1 MLLIKV
7 DKLKKY
13 YEDKL
18 ILDINDFEIS
28 SGDRIGLIGENG
40 CGKTTLIKSILGLIT
55 IDDGSIF
62 LTDSYS
68 YISQNE
74 DFIDRLSKNEFNK
87 NITTPKEYKDHLSGG
102 EKVKFRI
109 SNALKENKELLI
121 ADEPT
126 SNLDRE
132 TICNLEST
140 LKKYKGA
147 LLLVSHDRDFLDSLC
162 SKIAEIE
169 NGKITVYPGNYTNY
183 LNLKKSDFARK
194 EKEYNSYIKEK
205 NRLENAIAVKENLEN
220 RIQKTPKRMGN
231 SEARLHRKMGGQK
244 GKKKIDNAIKNIERR
259 IDHLEVIEKP
269 TTPKEIKITVQENL
283 NLVTKTP
290 ISIKNYDLYASSKLL
305 IKDINFSIKKGDK
318 LGILGNNGCGKTLLL
333 KEIMKNTNENIKI
346 NSKVKI
352 GYFDQNQKILNNDTS
367 ILSNIKLD
375 SSYDESFIRI
385 NLDRFGFKGDVVYKN
400 IESLSGGE
408 KVKVALC
415 KILLSDNNLLILD
428 EPTNYLDIKSI
439 ESLETALSNM
449 NKTLILVS
457 HDIKFVENI
466 CNRLIFIEDKR
477 IKDFHGSY
485 KEYIESSSKNIDVSM
500 RKSLEEKMLLKNK
513 ISEILSLLSIEK
525 DLSKKDALNNQYLQL
540 IDKIKKLN

>member
-1 MLLIKV
+1 MLLIKI

-13 YEDKL
+13 YEGKL
-18 ILDINDFEIS
+18 ILDINNFEIS
-28 SGDRIGLIGENG
+28 SGNRIGLIGENG

-87 NITTPKEYKDHLSGG
+87 NIAAPKEYKDHLSGG
-102 EKVKFRI
+102 EKVKIRI

-132 TICNLEST
+132 SICNLEST
-140 LKKYKGA
+140 LKNYKGA

-162 SKIAEIE
+162 NTIAEIE
-169 NGKITVYPGNYTNY
+169 NGKINIYPGNYTNY
-183 LNLKKSDFARK
+183 LSLKKSDFARK

-205 NRLENAIAVKENLEN
+205 NRLENAITVKEHLES

-259 IDHLEVIEKP
+259 IEHLEVVEKP
-269 TTPKEIKITVQENL
+269 TTSKEIKITVQENL
-283 NLVTKTP
+283 DLVTKTP
-290 ISIKNYDLYASSKLL
+290 ISIKNYNLYASSKLL

-318 LGILGNNGCGKTLLL
+318 VGILGNNGCGKTLLL
-333 KEIMKNTNENIKI
+333 KEIIKNADENIKI

-352 GYFDQNQKILNNDTS
+352 GYFDQNQKILNDDTN
-367 ILSNIKLD
+367 ILNNIKLD

-400 IESLSGGE
+400 VSSLSGGE

-457 HDIKFVENI
+457 HDIKFVKNI
-466 CNRLIFIEDKR
+466 CNHLIFVEDKK
-477 IKDFHGSY
+477 IKDFRGSY
-485 KEYIESSSKNIDVSM
+485 KEYIESSTKNIDISM
-500 RKSLEEKMLLKNK
+500 RKSLDEKMLLENK

-540 IDKIKKLN
+540 IAKLKKLN

>member
-1 MLLIKV
+1 MLLIKI

-13 YEDKL
+13 YEGKL
-18 ILDINDFEIS
+18 ILDINNFEIS
-28 SGDRIGLIGENG
+28 SGNRIGLIGENG

-87 NITTPKEYKDHLSGG
+87 NIAAPKEYKDHLSGG
-102 EKVKFRI
+102 EKVKIRI

-132 TICNLEST
+132 SICNLEST
-140 LKKYKGA
+140 LKNYKGA

-162 SKIAEIE
+162 NTIAEIE
-169 NGKITVYPGNYTNY
+169 NGKINIYPGNYTNY
-183 LNLKKSDFARK
+183 LSLKKSDFARK

-205 NRLENAIAVKENLEN
+205 NRLENAITVKEHLES

-259 IDHLEVIEKP
+259 IEHLEVVEKP
-269 TTPKEIKITVQENL
+269 TTSKEIKITVQENL
-283 NLVTKTP
+283 DLVTKTP
-290 ISIKNYDLYASSKLL
+290 ISIKNYNLYASSKLL

-318 LGILGNNGCGKTLLL
+318 VGILGNNGCGKTLLL
-333 KEIMKNTNENIKI
+333 KEIIKNADENIKI

-352 GYFDQNQKILNNDTS
+352 GYFDQNQKILNDDTN
-367 ILSNIKLD
+367 ILNNIKLD

-400 IESLSGGE
+400 VSSLSGGE

-457 HDIKFVENI
+457 HDIKFVKNI
-466 CNRLIFIEDKR
+466 CNHLIFIEDKK
-477 IKDFHGSY
+477 IKDFRGSY
-485 KEYIESSSKNIDVSM
+485 KEYIESSTKNIDISM
-500 RKSLEEKMLLKNK
+500 RKSLDEKMLLENK

-540 IDKIKKLN
+540 IAKLKKLN

>member
-18 ILDINDFEIS
+18 ILDIDNFEIS

-68 YISQNE
+68 YISQSE
-74 DFIDRLSKNEFNK
+74 DSIYTLSKNEFNK
-87 NITTPKEYKDHLSGG
+87 NINAPKEYRNYLSGG
-102 EKVKFRI
+102 EKVKIRI

-132 TICNLEST
+132 SICTLENT
-140 LKKYKGA
+140 LKNYHGA
-147 LLLVSHDRDFLDSLC
+147 LLLVSHDRDFLDKLC
-162 SKIAEIE
+162 NTIVEIE
-169 NGKITVYPGNYTNY
+169 NGKINIYPGNYTNY
-183 LNLKKSDFARK
+183 LKLKNANLEKK
-194 EKEYNSYIKEK
+194 EKDYTSYLKEK
-205 NRLENAIAVKENLEN
+205 NKLETAIDVKSHLKNK
-220 RIQKTPKRMGN
+220 IQKTPKRMGN
-231 SEARLHRKMGGQK
+231 SEARLHKMGGQN
-244 GKKKIDNAIKNIERR
+244 GKKKIDNAIKNIKQRLE
-259 IDHLEVIEKP
+259 HLEVVEKP
-269 TTPKEIKITVQENL
+269 ITEKEIKITIQENL
-283 NLVTKTP
+283 DLITKTP
-290 ISIKNYDLYASSKLL
+290 IVIKNYDLYTSSRLL
-305 IKDINFSIKKGDK
+305 IKNINFTLRKNDK

-333 KEIMKNTNENIKI
+333 KEIIKNSNKNIKI
-346 NSKVKI
+346 NNKVKI
-352 GYFDQNQKILNNDTS
+352 GYFDQTQNILNENIS
-367 ILSNIKLD
+367 ILDNLKLD

-385 NLDRFGFKGDVVYKN
+385 NLNRFGFKGDTVLKPV
-400 IESLSGGE
+400 SFLSGGE

-466 CNRLIFIEDKR
+466 CNHLIFIENKK

-485 KEYIESSSKNIDVSM
+485 KEYIDASKKTINVAT
-500 RKSLEEKMLLKNK
+500 RKSLEEKMLLENK
-513 ISEILSLLSIEK
+513 ISEVLSLLSIEK
-525 DLSKKDALNNQYLQL
+525 DSSKKDELNNQYLKL
-540 IDKIKKLN
+540 LAELKKFN

>member
-18 ILDINDFEIS
+18 ILDIDKFEIS

-40 CGKTTLIKSILGLIT
+40 CGKTTLIKSILELIS
-55 IDDGSIF
+55 IDEGNIF
-62 LTDSYS
+62 LTDSYA

-74 DFIDRLSKNEFNK
+74 DYIDTLPKNEFNK
-87 NITTPKEYKDHLSGG
+87 TINAPKEYRNYLSGG
-102 EKVKFRI
+102 EKVKIRI
-109 SNALKENKELLI
+109 SNALKENRELLI

-132 TICNLEST
+132 SICDLENA
-140 LKKYKGA
+140 LKNYNGA

-162 SKIAEIE
+162 NTIAEIE
-169 NGKITVYPGNYTNY
+169 NGKINIYPGNYTNY
-183 LNLKKSDFARK
+183 LSLKKSYFARK

-205 NRLENAIAVKENLEN
+205 SRLENAIIVKEHLEN

-259 IDHLEVIEKP
+259 IEHLEVVEKP
-269 TTPKEIKITVQENL
+269 TTSKEIKITVQENL
-283 NLVTKTP
+283 DLVTKTP
-290 ISIKNYDLYASSKLL
+290 ISIKNYNLYASSKLL

-318 LGILGNNGCGKTLLL
+318 VGILGNNGCGKTLLL
-333 KEIMKNTNENIKI
+333 KEIIKNADENIKI

-352 GYFDQNQKILNNDTS
+352 GYFDQNQKILNDDTN
-367 ILSNIKLD
+367 ILNNIKLD

-400 IESLSGGE
+400 VSSLSGGE

-466 CNRLIFIEDKR
+466 CNHLIFIEDKK
-477 IKDFHGSY
+477 IKDFRGSY
-485 KEYIESSSKNIDVSM
+485 KEYIESSTKDIDISM
-500 RKSLEEKMLLKNK
+500 RKSLDEKMLLENK

-540 IDKIKKLN
+540 IAKLKKLN